1 MIKSIWKENRKK
13 LFHLKNKIISPSSL
27 KDEEKEKL
35 PKTVYL
41 YATMAIFMIT
51 ILPYIM
57 DSIAVWIAFLS
68 GLALAIFTSRMKHEE
83 MINGGV
89 RKHRKAFLLS
99 IILIGSPIILGLITF
114 VEGYREWQLWTKSI
128 LVGDMSMMFFIN
140 LFSIPMAIQNARRE
154 QKLNNKILNVFPQ
167 ISIIVPAYNEEKWI
181 SRTIESLLEAD
192 YPKKE
197 IIIVDDGS
205 TDNTYSKAMQY
216 ASKDVKIFHKEN
228 GGKSSAMNYGML
240 FAKGEIIFTV
250 DGDGVINRQALKSM
264 VAEFTNPEVAG
275 VAGNVKVVNRDNLI
289 THCQALEYVTA
300 INLIKRATAILGVVQ
315 VMPGPL
321 TAFRRI
327 VAEQVGKYDKD
338 TLTEDFDITIKI
350 LKVGNIVQSNST
362 GIAYTEAPSTIKG
375 LYKQRLRWYQGN
387 IQTFFKH
394 RNVISN
400 PKFGLLNNLIF
411 PLLLIHTFVLPWSG
425 IFSLAAGL
433 FAIMQGEIFY
443 VLEISIFFIILQ
455 TLESLLAI
463 DIDKEDRK
471 LALYSPA
478 LIYGYKHLLDLIKIK
493 ALLDIIFKRKVAWT
507 SVERVGPTFKR
518 HLAR

>member
-1 MIKSIWKENRKK
+1 
-13 LFHLKNKIISPSSL
+13 
-27 KDEEKEKL
+27 
-35 PKTVYL
+35 
-41 YATMAIFMIT
+41 
-51 ILPYIM
+51 M

-68 GLALAIFTSRMKHEE
+68 GLALAIFISRMKPEE
-83 MINGGV
+83 IIKGKV
-89 RKHRKAFLLS
+89 KRHRKTSLLA
-99 IILIGSPIILGLITF
+99 IIMIGSPIILGLIIF
-114 VEGYREWQLWTKSI
+114 LEGYREWQLLTKSI

-140 LFSIPMAIQNARRE
+140 LFSIPMAIQNVKRE
-154 QKLNNKILNVFPQ
+154 QKRDTEILNVFPQ

-197 IIIVDDGS
+197 IIVVDDGS

-264 VAEFTNPEVAG
+264 VSEFKNPEVAG

-300 INLIKRATAILGVVQ
+300 INLIKRATAMLGVVQ

-327 VAEQVGKYDKD
+327 VAEKVGKYDKD

-362 GIAYTEAPSTIKG
+362 GVAYTEAPSTIKS

-394 RNVISN
+394 RNVITN

-425 IFSLAAGL
+425 MFSLAAAL

-443 VLEISIFFIILQ
+443 VLEMSIFFILLQ

-507 SVERVGPTFKR
+507 SVERVGPTLNR
-518 HLAR
+518 YQTR